1 MGLMRGAIEFGQWE
15 HVAGVQTSK
24 EMWEHVAGVQT
35 SKEMWD
41 HLCKIH
47 VTQHQG
53 INVHYYYQD
62 LYAKKW
68 DECTCMSDHIR
79 SSLSLCHQIIKA
91 GQKIEDTHIVY
102 VILLSVPHT
111 GIWDLIKQ
119 NHLDKRKGLTLDMVT
134 AELIAI
140 HDRAEWNQVT
150 DKA

>member
-1 MGLMRGAIEFGQWE
+1 MGACCRCPDIERDVGSSLQDSC
-15 HVAGVQTSK
+15 HSTS
-24 EMWEHVAGVQT
+24 GYQC
-35 SKEMWD
+35 S
-41 HLCKIH
+41 LLLS
-47 VTQHQG
+47 
-53 INVHYYYQD
+53 QD